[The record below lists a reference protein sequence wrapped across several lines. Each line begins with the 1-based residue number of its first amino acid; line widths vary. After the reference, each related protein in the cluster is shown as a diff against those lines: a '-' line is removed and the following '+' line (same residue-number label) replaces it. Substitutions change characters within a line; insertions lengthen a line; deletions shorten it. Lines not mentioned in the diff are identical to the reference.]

1 MADEI
6 EKKFLLK
13 YIPNPLMIN
22 GTRIIQGYMVN
33 QKQMVV
39 RIRLSGEN
47 AFLTIKGKTV
57 NASRKEYEY
66 SVPQEDARQMLNL
79 FCEKPFVEKIRYH
92 IEHAG
97 FEWVV
102 DQFSGDNAGLIV
114 AEIELDDIDQTF
126 QKPDWIGKE
135 VTHDPRYYNSNLVKA
150 PFSTWV

>member
-6 EKKFLLK
+6 EKKFLLN
-13 YIPNPLMIN
+13 YLPTHLMID
-22 GTRIIQGYMVN
+22 GIRIAQGYMVN
-33 QKQMVV
+33 QKRMVV
-39 RIRLSGEN
+39 RVRLSGET
-47 AFLTIKGKTV
+47 AFLTIKGETI

-66 SVPQEDARQMLNL
+66 SIPQEDARQMMTL
-79 FCEKPFVEKIRYH
+79 FCEKPFVEKTRYH

-126 QKPDWIGKE
+126 EKPDWIGKE
-135 VTHDPRYYNSNLVKA
+135 VTHDPRYYNSNLIKA
-150 PFSTWV
+150 PYSNWV